1 MRLGCL
7 LYLLQFTPSTTH
19 LCAPLVCSF
28 LLHQAGNMQR
38 MPSAFAFAVN
48 CVRETVRKKEGDGA
62 RREKTT
68 CSRIA
73 LQLLEHL
80 RGMRRRGDGAR
91 LAGATLWTSFWFVCA
106 VQLCCTLLHLNL
118 CPTVIFG
125 ANYSPGTWQLCLLR
139 SYNLQNLQTATTTTM
154 GRTTTVT
161 TLVESLTSVN
171 FAISIFIFLS
181 LVLFIWQI
189 SATAKRPS
197 ELYNNKRAAYPPQ
210 GQEELDEATEGKRE
224 RREGIWGYATCGSCS
239 RCGKQLQPNNFKW
252 PQVCNYSAARN
263 NNNNQREQQQL
274 QKQLQIKVKA
284 ISFSFYS
291 SHCET
296 SASDSWTHMPIRFQL
311 KDFL

>member
-1 MRLGCL
+1 M
-7 LYLLQFTPSTTH
+7 STVLASIYPFPHPT
-19 LCAPLVCSF
+19 LPVSWLSF
-28 LLHQAGNMQR
+28 LLHQADNMQR

-48 CVRETVRKKEGDGA
+48 CVRA
-62 RREKTT
+62 RRRQRERERGTDQGERRRRRT

-73 LQLLEHL
+73 LQLLEQFW
-80 RGMRRRGDGAR
+80 RGERGRGR

-154 GRTTTVT
+154 GTTTTVT

-189 SATAKRPS
+189 SAKAKRPS
-197 ELYNNKRAAYPPQ
+197 ELYNNKRAAHPPR
-210 GQEELDEATEGKRE
+210 GQEELDEEVGGGSWGK
-224 RREGIWGYATCGSCS
+224 GNWGYATCGSCS
-239 RCGKQLQPNNFKW
+239 RGGKQLEPNNFKW
-252 PQVCNYSAARN
+252 PQVCNYSAAHN

-284 ISFSFYS
+284 ISFSFLS
-291 SHCET
+291 SLCET

-311 KDFL
+311 KDLL